1 MARVLALPA
10 LALLSVSALAQ
21 EAWVSNTNAGSIS
34 VVDTTSLSV
43 VQTFAVGGQPARITF
58 SSDGA
63 RAYVPLR
70 AQDALAE
77 VDAATRTVLRTI
89 ATVDQP
95 NAVVLVPGARAY
107 VAGANGI
114 VGIVDLATGQ
124 ASGTIVLGAPA
135 SGYSVAGLEL
145 SPDGSKVYATW
156 GDLFELD
163 TATDTLTRS
172 VFAGVSPAGLALT
185 SDGTKAY
192 VSATFGYP
200 SFSFYGSVVVVD
212 VASFTVTG
220 SIFTWALPSQLTLN
234 RAGTE
239 AHVSTPSTFVD
250 TGYGAGFLS
259 SPWVARLDLATN
271 GLDGGTNA
279 GAVAG
284 GHALSPDEQ
293 FLFVAVAAHDA
304 LKVIER
310 STDALLATIPVGD
323 GPTQVALRPEPA
335 PAPAIGA
342 KGGRARVP
350 GSHRP

>member
-1 MARVLALPA
+1 MLARVLFLAVLAPA
-10 LALLSVSALAQ
+10 RTLAQ

-58 SSDGA
+58 SSDGT

-70 AQDALAE
+70 AADALAE
-77 VDAATRTVLRTI
+77 VDAESRSVLRTI
-89 ATVDQP
+89 PTIDQP

-124 ASGTIVLGAPA
+124 ASGTIVLGPPA

-145 SPDGSKVYATW
+145 APDGSKVYATW

-163 TATDTLTRS
+163 TATDTITRS
-172 VFAGVSPAGLALT
+172 LFAGVSPAGLALT
-185 SDGTKAY
+185 SDGTRAY

-220 SIFTWALPSQLTLN
+220 SIFTWALPSRLTLN

-250 TGYGAGFLS
+250 TGYGAGFVN

-279 GAVAG
+279 GSVAG
-284 GHALSPDEQ
+284 GHALSRDEAR
-293 FLFVAVAAHDA
+293 LFVAVAAHDA
-304 LKVIER
+304 LKVVER
-310 STDALLATIPVGD
+310 ATDTLVATIPVGD
-323 GPTQVALRPEPA
+323 GPTEVALRPEPA
-335 PAPAIGA
+335 PAPSTST
-342 KGGRARVP
+342 KGGHASVP
-350 GSHRP
+350 GSRRP